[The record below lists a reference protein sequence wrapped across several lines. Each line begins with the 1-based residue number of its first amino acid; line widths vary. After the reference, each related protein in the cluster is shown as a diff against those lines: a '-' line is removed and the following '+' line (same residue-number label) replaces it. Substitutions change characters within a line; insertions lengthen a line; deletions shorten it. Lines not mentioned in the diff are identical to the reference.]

1 MSQPNPSLYVGNLA
15 ADISEHALFEHFKEI
30 GPIVS
35 VRVCMDAQD
44 NRKSLGYGYVNFQN
58 GADAQ
63 MALERLNA
71 TKLGAQYIRV
81 SGVERDPSKRRAGQ
95 NNLVITRLPAQFD
108 IPDLKELF
116 SKFGTITSLHIA
128 TDENGKSRGYGH
140 VMFATADA
148 SKAAI
153 DEVNG
158 MEIGGQ
164 QIAVNAYNHN
174 FQEEKKKNFSNLYIR
189 DLNPEVT
196 TESLTK
202 FLSQFGNVTSAAVRV
217 DEEGKSKCF
226 GFGSFSTHEEAV
238 KAIEACN
245 EKVVAELSLGDT
257 PVRMDRFMPKGE
269 RLRNQEKQRQ
279 LRRAENAKYP
289 SIYVKNF
296 DESVTSEILRD
307 FFARCGEVRAAHVM
321 RDRENR
327 AISRGF
333 GFVTVKDHATAER
346 CINEL
351 RDTLEIS
358 KGPLYVAP
366 AMRRDARR
374 QQNVQ
379 AMQQS
384 RRMPGHMGMN
394 MGMGMFPGR
403 MNNFGGVPAMGNM
416 GMPMGM
422 GHNMGMNR
430 QMPPRQMARPMPVNP
445 RQMAQPVPQPQPQQQ
460 QQQSLAM
467 MIANMTPDQAKN
479 VMGERIYNSIIQKHP
494 NEAAKVT
501 GMLLEMENTEILM
514 LLENPAQLDAKVNEA
529 LNVLAQHQAM

>member
-1 MSQPNPSLYVGNLA
+1 MSQPSPSLYVGNLA

-58 GADAQ
+58 GADAEI
-63 MALERLNA
+63 ALERLNA
-71 TKLGAQYIRV
+71 SKLGAQYIRV
-81 SGVERDPSKRRAGQ
+81 SRVERDPSKRRSGQ
-95 NNLVITRLPAQFD
+95 NNLVITHLPAQFD

-140 VMFATADA
+140 VMFGTAEAAA
-148 SKAAI
+148 SAI
-153 DEVNG
+153 EEVNG
-158 MEIGGQ
+158 MEISGQ
-164 QIAVNAYNHN
+164 KITVTAYNHSY
-174 FQEEKKKNFSNLYIR
+174 QEEKKKNFSNLYVR
-189 DLNPEVT
+189 DLSPEVT
-196 TESLTK
+196 SEALAQI
-202 FLSQFGNVTSAAVRV
+202 LGQFGTVTSATVRV
-217 DEEGKSKCF
+217 DEEGKSKRF
-226 GFGSFSTHEEAV
+226 GYCCFSTHDEAV

-245 EKVVAELSLGDT
+245 EKVVAGLSEGET
-257 PVRMDRFMPKGE
+257 PIRMDRFISKSE
-269 RLRNQEKQRQ
+269 RLRNQEKARQ

-296 DESVTSEILRD
+296 DETVTSEILRD
-307 FFARCGEVRAAHVM
+307 FFSRCGEVRAAHVM
-321 RDRENR
+321 RDRTNP

-346 CINEL
+346 CISEL

-374 QQNVQ
+374 SQMQQ
-379 AMQQS
+379 AMNQI
-384 RRMPGHMGMN
+384 RRMPGPGAMGP
-394 MGMGMFPGR
+394 MGGMFPGAMGR
-403 MNNFGGVPAMGNM
+403 MPGFGGMPPMGNM
-416 GMPMGM
+416 GMPL
-422 GHNMGMNR
+422 GMN
-430 QMPPRQMARPMPVNP
+430 QPMGGMNPRQMARPMAARPMPISRPPV
-445 RQMAQPVPQPQPQQQ
+445 QPAVP

-467 MIANMTPDQAKN
+467 MIANMSPEQAKN
-479 VMGERIYNSIIQKHP
+479 VMGERIYNTIIQKHP

-501 GMLLEMENTEILM
+501 GMLLEMDNNEILM
-514 LLENPAQLDAKVNEA
+514 LLESPDQLEAKVNEA
-529 LNVLAQHQAM
+529 LNVLAQHQVI